1 MKSSRDADHADS
13 ESPEEHQ
20 LPGGTIPP
28 RLRREARRVLIV
40 EDERRLRDMLLIS
53 VRDMGWDPTGAGSAE
68 SAFRLMEQSP
78 FAIALVDLN
87 LPGIDGLELCER
99 IRQRSRTM
107 QFIVLTGF
115 GNLDFARRAIRV
127 EASDFLIKPCRMD
140 ELESAIQR
148 AHGRWIERTSGFA
161 YTAIPDAP
169 SSESPAPSEDSAE
182 SGAASE
188 SVESIEQAERRLI
201 LAALA
206 RHHGSREAAAADLG
220 ISVRK
225 LYYRLQQY
233 QK

>member
-1 MKSSRDADHADS
+1 MKASREADPFHATAED
-13 ESPEEHQ
+13 EPAVSP
-20 LPGGTIPP
+20 GMMPP
-28 RLRREARRVLIV
+28 RLRPEARKVLIV

-53 VRDMGWDPTGAGSAE
+53 VRDMGWNPTGAGSAE
-68 SAFRLMEQSP
+68 SALKLMDQSAY
-78 FAIALVDLN
+78 AIAVVDLN

-99 IRQRSRTM
+99 IRQHWRSM
-107 QFIVLTGF
+107 QFIILTGF

-148 AHGRWIERTSGFA
+148 AHARWIERTSGFA
-161 YTAIPDAP
+161 HAP
-169 SSESPAPSEDSAE
+169 AEAPPSELPVSPAPRNDGEAE
-182 SGAASE
+182 SQT
-188 SVESIEQAERRLI
+188 VESIEQAERRLI

-206 RHHGSREAAAADLG
+206 RHNGSREAAAADLG

>member
-1 MKSSRDADHADS
+1 MKPSRDAEHLSTRPPDE
-13 ESPEEHQ
+13 ES
-20 LPGGTIPP
+20 LPPGSTPP
-28 RLRREARRVLIV
+28 RLRPESRRVLIV

-53 VRDMGWDPTGAGSAE
+53 VRDMGWDPAGAASAE
-68 SAFRLMEQSP
+68 SALRLLDQSP
-78 FAIALVDLN
+78 FAIAVVDLN
-87 LPGIDGLELCER
+87 LPGMDGLELCER

-127 EASDFLIKPCRMD
+127 EATDFLIKPCRMD
-140 ELESAIQR
+140 ELESAIER
-148 AHGRWIERTSGFA
+148 AHNRWIERTSGFA
-161 YTAIPDAP
+161 YADSKTSASDANA
-169 SSESPAPSEDSAE
+169 SPEPTSDTEPQAE
-182 SGAASE
+182 P
-188 SVESIEQAERRLI
+188 VESIEQAERRLI

-206 RHHGSREAAAADLG
+206 RHNGSREAAAADLG

>member
-1 MKSSRDADHADS
+1 MKSARDTEHYELHA
-13 ESPEEHQ
+13 EEEQ
-20 LPGGTIPP
+20 VLPPGSAPP
-28 RLRREARRVLIV
+28 RLRPESRRVLIV

-53 VRDMGWDPTGAGSAE
+53 VRDMGWEPSGAGSAE
-68 SAFRLMEQSP
+68 SALKLLEQSP
-78 FAIALVDLN
+78 FAIAVVDLN
-87 LPGIDGLELCER
+87 LPGMDGLELCER

-107 QFIVLTGF
+107 QFIILTGF

-127 EASDFLIKPCRMD
+127 EAADFLIKPCRMD

-148 AHGRWIERTSGFA
+148 AHARWIERTDGYVASDPESNQA
-161 YTAIPDAP
+161 ST
-169 SSESPAPSEDSAE
+169 SSEFKVGSENPAT
-182 SGAASE
+182 

-206 RHHGSREAAAADLG
+206 RHNGSREAAAADLG

>member
-1 MKSSRDADHADS
+1 MKVPRDADHLDRQAEAEQS
-13 ESPEEHQ
+13 
-20 LPGGTIPP
+20 LPPGLTPP
-28 RLRREARRVLIV
+28 RLRPEARKVLVV
-40 EDERRLRDMLLIS
+40 EDERRLRDMLMLS
-53 VRDMGWDPTGAGSAE
+53 VRDMGWEPTGAPSAE
-68 SAFRLMEQSP
+68 SALRLMEQSP
-78 FAIALVDLN
+78 FALAVVDLN

-148 AHGRWIERTSGFA
+148 AHGRWIERTTGLA
-161 YTAIPDAP
+161 YSASEVPVFDSSAR
-169 SSESPAPSEDSAE
+169 SESEGEAE
-182 SGAASE
+182 SAPE

-206 RHHGSREAAAADLG
+206 RHNGSREAAAADLG